1 MITRTRICSH
11 ALVVVALLW
20 SITCGGNSSSGG
32 SSTPTTPTPTVPTTP
47 TNTWSVAG
55 RVVDTTGQ
63 QPISGAQITP
73 SWDLAAITSGSN
85 GTYAL
90 SAVANPST
98 NPYKVTVSG
107 TGLISHD
114 IWIGWQRGDR
124 SDVTLDAIRNVP
136 PFSMDFYRQMV
147 RGTYDQPG
155 APWPVLVWTVA
166 PRFYLRTVDQNG
178 RPIEPEVL
186 DVVRDGLLRAVP
198 AFTGGRFTGSVE
210 SGTEVRAQADG
221 WIDVD
226 IQRNPNERSTC
237 GRALVGANPGSIIL
251 YDDVCSCGSRKIP
264 GAVAMHEVGHV
275 LGFFHVSDNR
285 SVMYP
290 YVPGNC
296 PPGDLSADEKLHAA
310 IAYSRPRGNLDPDS
324 DPSSSKLF
332 APSSFPR
339 IVADR

>member
-1 MITRTRICSH
+1 MITRTRTSSALAAMAVLCS
-11 ALVVVALLW
+11 V
-20 SITCGGNSSSGG
+20 TCGGG
-32 SSTPTTPTPTVPTTP
+32 SPSTGASTPTTPTPTVPTTP

-55 RVVDTTGQ
+55 RVVDTVAS
-63 QPISGAQITP
+63 QPLEGAQITP
-73 SWDLAAITSGSN
+73 GWDLAATTSGAN
-85 GTYAL
+85 GGYSL
-90 SAVANPST
+90 GAVANPST

-107 TGLISHD
+107 SGLISHD

-124 SDVTLDAIRNVP
+124 TDVTLDAIRNVP

-155 APWPVLVWTVA
+155 APWPVLRWTVA

-178 RPIEPEVL
+178 KPIEPEVL

-198 AFTGGRFTGSVE
+198 AFTGGRFSGSVE
-210 SGTEVRAQADG
+210 SGTDVRAAADG
-221 WIDVD
+221 WVNVD
-226 IQRNPNERSTC
+226 IQRKPDERSTC
-237 GRALVGANPGSIIL
+237 GLALVGANPGSILL

-264 GAVAMHEVGHV
+264 GSVAMHEVGHV

-290 YVPGNC
+290 YAPGNC
-296 PPGDLSADEKLHAA
+296 PPGDLSPDEKFHAA
-310 IAYSRPRGNLDPDS
+310 IAYSRPYGNVDPDS
-324 DPSSSKLF
+324 DPSSSKLLG
-332 APSSFPR
+332 ASVVPR